1 MANFMYHID
10 RATGCP
16 DISPDAILG
25 VSERVLLDKISVQIS
40 RPSRAECPPY
50 VVASPAAEGLSQ
62 QPGGARRTQPAAELG
77 HQFVSRLCTR
87 TETSAPPESQAG
99 FQPGT

>member
-16 DISPDAILG
+16 DISPEAILG

-50 VVASPAAEGLSQ
+50 CGGLPS
-62 QPGGARRTQPAAELG
+62 
-77 HQFVSRLCTR
+77 C
-87 TETSAPPESQAG
+87 
-99 FQPGT
+99 